1 MKHSPKLSP
10 TKVFA
15 EELVEQLNQ
24 HLAIDNK
31 GEQLSSRQFDPYTNK
46 KIIAVV
52 FQFIAEQLEQLP
64 QPIDD
69 TKRTQLIR
77 NAILSIDMSS
87 GRTISLLQT
96 LRLLS
101 ADVQL
106 QIHELNQQ
114 LKRSLTHLHDRNKLA
129 PEADNAST
137 QTNADNTLTP
147 QRRQPVNV
155 QPAPHGRLIVRGN
168 TYALKQRIQ

>member
-1 MKHSPKLSP
+1 MKHSPKLPP

-15 EELVEQLNQ
+15 EELVGQLNQ
-24 HLAIDNK
+24 HLAINK
-31 GEQLSSRQFDPYTNK
+31 EEQLSPRQFDPYTNK

-52 FQFIAEQLEQLP
+52 FQFIAQQLEQLP
-64 QPIDD
+64 QPVDE

-101 ADVQL
+101 ADAQL

-114 LKRSLTHLHDRNKLA
+114 LKRSLTHLHDRNKPA
-129 PEADNAST
+129 PIPDNVST
-137 QTNADNTLTP
+137 
-147 QRRQPVNV
+147 QRRQPVKV
-155 QPAPHGRLIVRGN
+155 QPTPHGRLIVRGN
-168 TYALKQRIQ
+168 IYAIK